1 MEDPSGNSFI
11 ENPSAPNKD
20 VYMKTEYFPRT
31 TQDYINM
38 GYNED
43 ASQEQSVLDRQKFEA
58 DNPNADKDAQVHKAI
73 KKVKATKGQTK
84 EEQEALLER
93 FGAYANRD

>member
-20 VYMKTEYFPRT
+20 VYMRTEYFPRT

-43 ASQEQSVLDRQKFEA
+43 ASQEQSVIDREKFEA
-58 DNPNADKDAQVHKAI
+58 DQPNQEKEDKMHKAI
-73 KKVKATKGQTK
+73 KKVKANKG
-84 EEQEALLER
+84 
-93 FGAYANRD
+93 